1 MKSKYLIGLIPSFF
15 ILMIAHFAKAAP
27 IEGVVEGYNST
38 LTPEPAVMLL
48 FGIGL
53 VVLAAGIR
61 RIKR

>member
-1 MKSKYLIGLIPSFF
+1 MKSKYLIGLIPSVF
-15 ILMIAHFAKAAP
+15 ILMIACFARATP
-27 IEGVVEGYNST
+27 ISEVVEGYKST
-38 LTPEPAVMLL
+38 LTPQPAVMLL